1 MVGGIFEGANHA
13 DFSDAEEIY
22 KITETPKSQ
31 MQKVYISTGKK
42 YRYIRYRKPK
52 GIFSIA
58 EFSL

>member
-31 MQKVYISTGKK
+31 MQKCIYQRAKISVY
-42 YRYIRYRKPK
+42 
-52 GIFSIA
+52 SI
-58 EFSL
+58 